1 MPPRA
6 WPKLPDPLLTPI
18 ALRAAARA
26 RITEAMLH
34 PEDSWDRLHH
44 MQVANEYERKAD
56 LAQRIIQQNVASLD
70 ARSPEHPE

>member
-1 MPPRA
+1 
-6 WPKLPDPLLTPI
+6 
-18 ALRAAARA
+18 
-26 RITEAMLH
+26 MLH

-56 LAQRIIQQNVASLD
+56 LAQRIIQQNVASLN